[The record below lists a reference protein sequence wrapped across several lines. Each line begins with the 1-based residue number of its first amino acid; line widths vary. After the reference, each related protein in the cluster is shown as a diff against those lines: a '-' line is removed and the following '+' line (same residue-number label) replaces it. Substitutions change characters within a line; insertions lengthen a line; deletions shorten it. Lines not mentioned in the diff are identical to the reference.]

1 LFAYIARR
9 LAELAFVLAA
19 VLVLAFAASRLMPG
33 DPIGAMLS
41 DRSGDA
47 ALEQRLR
54 AEYGLDAPVLEQFA
68 TYVRGVIRGEF
79 GLSYRFVGVPVVE
92 VLGDSLKISPLLALA
107 ALLIAVPLGVAAGAL
122 AALKHNRWADTSIM
136 AVMIAGISVP
146 NFASAAFL
154 VYLLAVELDVLPVA
168 GWGTARQAVLPVI
181 VLALQPTAYIARLA
195 RTFMLEVLAQDYIR
209 TARAKGMRERI
220 VILRHALPNILV
232 PLLTTIGVI
241 FGTLLTATF
250 VVETIFNIP
259 GLGRQAIQ
267 AIFARDYPVT
277 IAVLLLFTFFYAGI
291 NLVVD
296 LLYGVIDP
304 RIRLVAR
311 R

>member
-1 LFAYIARR
+1 LFACLARR
-9 LAELAFVLAA
+9 LGELVFVLAA

-41 DRSGDA
+41 DRAGDKV
-47 ALEQRLR
+47 LEQRLR
-54 AEYGLDAPVLEQFA
+54 AQYGLDAPVLEQFV
-68 TYVRGVIRGEF
+68 TYLGEVARGRF
-79 GLSYRFVGVPVVE
+79 GFSYRFVGVPVVE
-92 VLGDSLKISPLLALA
+92 VLGDSLKISPLLALS
-107 ALLIAVPLGVAAGAL
+107 ALLIAAPLGVAAGAF
-122 AALKHNRWADTSIM
+122 AALRHNRWADTSVM
-136 AVMIAGISVP
+136 AVMVAGISVP

-154 VYLLAVELDVLPVA
+154 VYLLAVRMNALPVA
-168 GWGTARQAVLPVI
+168 GWGSLRQAVLPVI

-209 TARAKGMRERI
+209 TARAKGLRERI

-232 PLLTTIGVI
+232 PLLTAIGII
-241 FGTLLTATF
+241 FGSLLTASF
-250 VVETIFNIP
+250 VVETVFNIP

-277 IAVLLLFTFFYAGI
+277 VAVIILFSFFYAGI
-291 NLVVD
+291 NLLVD

-304 RIRLVAR
+304 RIRLDAR

>member
-1 LFAYIARR
+1 MLTYVARR
-9 LAELAFVLAA
+9 FAELLFVLAA
-19 VLVLAFAASRLMPG
+19 VLVLAFVASRLMPG

-41 DRSGDA
+41 DRAGDT
-47 ALEQRLR
+47 ALEGRLR
-54 AEYGLDAPVLEQFA
+54 AEYGLDAPVLQQFLI
-68 TYVRGVIRGEF
+68 YIRGIARGEF

-92 VLGDSLKISPLLALA
+92 VLGDSLRISPLLALS
-107 ALLIAVPLGVAAGAL
+107 ALLIAAPLGVAAGAL
-122 AALKHNRWADTSIM
+122 AALRHNRWTDTSVM

-146 NFASAAFL
+146 NFASAAVL
-154 VYLLAVELDVLPVA
+154 VYLLAVRLNALPVA
-168 GWGTARQAVLPVI
+168 GWGTLRQAVLPVI

-195 RTFMLEVLAQDYIR
+195 RTFMLDVLAQDYIR

-232 PLLTTIGVI
+232 PLLTTIGII
-241 FGTLLTATF
+241 FGTLLTGTF
-250 VVETIFNIP
+250 VVETVFNIP
-259 GLGRQAIQ
+259 GLGRQAIE

-277 IAVLLLFTFFYAGI
+277 IAVILLFTFFYAGI
-291 NLVVD
+291 NLLVD

-304 RIRLVAR
+304 RIRLDAR

>member
-1 LFAYIARR
+1 MLSYIARR
-9 LAELAFVLAA
+9 LAELVFVLAA
-19 VLVLAFAASRLMPG
+19 VLVLAFAASQLMPG
-33 DPIGAMLS
+33 DPIGATLS

-54 AEYGLDAPVLEQFA
+54 AEYGLDAPILQQFA
-68 TYVRGVIRGEF
+68 TYVRGVVSGEF

-107 ALLIAVPLGVAAGAL
+107 ALLVAVPLGVAAGAL

-154 VYLLAVELDVLPVA
+154 VYLLAVRLNALPVA
-168 GWGTARQAVLPVI
+168 GWGTAQQAVLPVI

-220 VILRHALPNILV
+220 VIFRHALPNILV

-250 VVETIFNIP
+250 VVETVFNIP

-277 IAVLLLFTFFYAGI
+277 VAVLLLFTFFYAGI

-304 RIRLVAR
+304 RIRLEVR

>member
-1 LFAYIARR
+1 
-9 LAELAFVLAA
+9 
-19 VLVLAFAASRLMPG
+19 MPG

-54 AEYGLDAPVLEQFA
+54 AEYGLDAPVLQQFA
-68 TYVRGVIRGEF
+68 TYVRGVVRGEF

-107 ALLIAVPLGVAAGAL
+107 ALAIAVPLGVAAGAL
-122 AALKHNRWADTSIM
+122 AALRHNRWADTSIM
-136 AVMIAGISVP
+136 AMMIAGISVP

-154 VYLLAVELDVLPVA
+154 VYLLAVRLNALPVA
-168 GWGTARQAVLPVI
+168 GWGTARQVVLPVI
-181 VLALQPTAYIARLA
+181 VLALQPTAYIARLS

-277 IAVLLLFTFFYAGI
+277 TAVLLLFTFFYAGI

-304 RIRLVAR
+304 RIRIEAR

>member
-1 LFAYIARR
+1 MFAYVARR
-9 LAELAFVLAA
+9 IAELVFVLAA
-19 VLVLAFAASRLMPG
+19 VLVLAFVASRLMPG

-54 AEYGLDAPVLEQFA
+54 AEYGLDAPILQQFA
-68 TYVRGVIRGEF
+68 TYVRGVVRGEF
-79 GLSYRFVGVPVVE
+79 GLSYRFVGVPVVD
-92 VLGDSLKISPLLALA
+92 VLSDSLKISPLLALA
-107 ALLIAVPLGVAAGAL
+107 ALTVAVPLGIAAGAL
-122 AALKHNRWADTSIM
+122 AALRHNRWADTSIM

-154 VYLLAVELDVLPVA
+154 VYLLAVRLNALPVA

-232 PLLTTIGVI
+232 PLLTAIGVI
-241 FGTLLTATF
+241 FGSLLTATF

-304 RIRLVAR
+304 RIRLEAR

>member
-1 LFAYIARR
+1 MLTYIARR
-9 LAELAFVLAA
+9 FAELLFVLAA

-41 DRSGDA
+41 DRAGDT

-54 AEYGLDAPVLEQFA
+54 AAYGLDAPILQQFL
-68 TYVRGVIRGEF
+68 TYVRGVAGGEF

-92 VLGDSLKISPLLALA
+92 VLGDSLRISPLLALS
-107 ALLIAVPLGVAAGAL
+107 ALAIAVPLGVAAGTL
-122 AALKHNRWADTSIM
+122 AALRHNRWTDTSIM

-154 VYLLAVELDVLPVA
+154 VYLLAIRLSALPVA
-168 GWGTARQAVLPVI
+168 GWGTLRQAVLPVI

-232 PLLTTIGVI
+232 PLLTTVGII
-241 FGTLLTATF
+241 FGTLLTGTF
-250 VVETIFNIP
+250 VVETVFNIP

-277 IAVLLLFTFFYAGI
+277 VAVILLFTLFYAGI
-291 NLVVD
+291 NLIVD
-296 LLYGVIDP
+296 LLYGWLDP
-304 RIRLVAR
+304 RIRVGASQ
-311 R
+311 

>member
-1 LFAYIARR
+1 LLTYIARR
-9 LAELAFVLAA
+9 FAELVFVLVA
-19 VLVLAFAASRLMPG
+19 VLILAFAASRLMPG

-41 DRSGDA
+41 DRAGDT
-47 ALEQRLR
+47 ALEGRLR
-54 AEYGLDAPVLEQFA
+54 AEYGLDAPVLQQFLI
-68 TYVRGVIRGEF
+68 YIRGIARGEF

-92 VLGDSLKISPLLALA
+92 VLGDSLRISPLLALS
-107 ALLIAVPLGVAAGAL
+107 ALLIAAPLGVAAGAL
-122 AALKHNRWADTSIM
+122 AALRHNRWTETSVM

-146 NFASAAFL
+146 NFASAAVL
-154 VYLLAVELDVLPVA
+154 VYLLAVRLNALPVA
-168 GWGTARQAVLPVI
+168 GWGTLRQAVLPVI

-195 RTFMLEVLAQDYIR
+195 RTFMLDVLAQDYIR

-232 PLLTTIGVI
+232 PLLTTIGII
-241 FGTLLTATF
+241 FGTLLTGTF
-250 VVETIFNIP
+250 VVEAVFNIP

-277 IAVLLLFTFFYAGI
+277 IAVILLFTFFYAGI
-291 NLVVD
+291 NLLVD

-304 RIRLVAR
+304 RIRLGAR
-311 R
+311 G

>member
-1 LFAYIARR
+1 LLTYVARR
-9 LAELAFVLAA
+9 FAELLFVLAA
-19 VLVLAFAASRLMPG
+19 VLVLAFVASRLMPG

-41 DRSGDA
+41 DRAGDT

-54 AEYGLDAPVLEQFA
+54 AEYGLDAPVLQQFLI
-68 TYVRGVIRGEF
+68 YIRGIARGEF

-92 VLGDSLKISPLLALA
+92 VLGDSLRISPLLALSALFIA
-107 ALLIAVPLGVAAGAL
+107 APLGVAAGAL
-122 AALKHNRWADTSIM
+122 AALRHNRWTDTSVM

-146 NFASAAFL
+146 NFASAAVL
-154 VYLLAVELDVLPVA
+154 VYLLAVRLNALPVA
-168 GWGTARQAVLPVI
+168 GWGTLRQAVLPVI

-195 RTFMLEVLAQDYIR
+195 RTFMLDVLAQDYIR

-232 PLLTTIGVI
+232 PLLTTIGII
-241 FGTLLTATF
+241 FGTLLTGTF

-259 GLGRQAIQ
+259 GLGRQAIE

-277 IAVLLLFTFFYAGI
+277 IAVILLFTFFYAGI
-291 NLVVD
+291 NLLVD

-304 RIRLVAR
+304 RIRLDAR